1 MSAATED
8 RSATSAPGAHDD
20 VRFAEDLPGIQRGSF
35 QTQLLHSFPQVLVI
49 DLEDN
54 SGAIVGSRKN
64 I

>member
-8 RSATSAPGAHDD
+8 WSATSAPGAHDD
-20 VRFAEDLPGIQRGSF
+20 IRFAEDLPGIQRGSF

-49 DLEDN
+49 DLEEDLK
-54 SGAIVGSRKN
+54 AIIRSRKD